1 MLTSKFFQSAQ
12 PFKNWHLFVPKIV
25 TALREGYGLHDFRAD
40 LIAALTVAI
49 VALPLSMALG
59 IASGATPAQGLITV
73 VIGGLLISL
82 LSGSRYQVGGP
93 AGAFVVIIYNI
104 IEKHGYDGLVI
115 ATMMAGIMLLTAGL
129 ARLGTWI
136 KYIPQPVVTGFTAGI
151 AVIIFSSQIRDLFGL
166 HIEKV
171 PGDFF
176 EKWTAFWH
184 ARDSYTAASIAISAV
199 SIAVIIAVRRFLPKA
214 PGFLFAVAGASI
226 AVWLL
231 KIDVPT
237 IGSAFGGIP
246 RALPAPHWPSG
257 IGFSTL
263 RELLP
268 SAFTIAFL
276 AGIESLLC
284 AVVADGMTGRR
295 HRSNCELVA
304 QGVANFVCPLFGG
317 LPATGTI
324 ARTATN
330 IRAGG
335 RTPVS
340 GILHALIVL
349 GFMLAFAPLA
359 NYIPLAALAAVLV
372 IVAWN
377 MSELDR
383 IRHLMRAP
391 TGDRIVLLLTFF
403 LTVTVDLTVAIQV
416 GVVMAA
422 ILFMHRMSQT
432 VEMSTDISLLEGDVD
447 DLRPRPRETYHADL
461 PPGIEAYQIRGP
473 FFFGVASHLLDILDH
488 IQKMPRVFILRMGLV
503 PLIDSSGE
511 AALQEFIA
519 RCRKHGTTVI
529 LSRVQEQ
536 PGKVLERMGLL
547 NEEGI
552 LQAPEFSEALKT
564 AREIIN
570 NPA

>member
-1 MLTSKFFQSAQ
+1 MLTSKFFQSAR
-12 PFKNWHLFVPKIV
+12 PFREWHLFVPKIV
-25 TALREGYGLHDFRAD
+25 TALRKGYGLRDFRAD
-40 LIAALTVAI
+40 LIAGLTVAI

-73 VIGGLLISL
+73 VIGGLLISF
-82 LSGSRYQVGGP
+82 LSGSRYQIGGP

-115 ATMMAGIMLLTAGL
+115 ATMMAGLMLLAAGL

-176 EKWTAFWH
+176 EKWASFWH
-184 ARDSYTAASIAISAV
+184 ARDSFSVASIAISA
-199 SIAVIIAVRRFLPKA
+199 SAIAVIVAVRRFLPKA
-214 PGFLFAVAGASI
+214 PGFLFAVAGASA

-231 KIDVPT
+231 KIDAPT

-257 IGFSTL
+257 MDISRL

-295 HRSNCELVA
+295 HKSNCELVA
-304 QGVANFVCPLFGG
+304 QGVANIVCPLFGG

-340 GILHALIVL
+340 GVLHALIVL

-377 MSELDR
+377 MSEFDR
-383 IRHLMRAP
+383 IKHLMRAP
-391 TGDRIVLLLTFF
+391 PGDKLVLLLTFF

-416 GVVMAA
+416 GVVLAA

-432 VEMSTDISLLEGDVD
+432 VEMSTDISLVETDRD
-447 DLRPRPRETYHADL
+447 DLRPHTPETYHAEL

-473 FFFGVASHLLDILDH
+473 FFFGVASRLLDILDH
-488 IQKMPRVFILRMGLV
+488 IEKMPRVFILRMGLV
-503 PLIDSSGE
+503 PLIDASGE
-511 AALQEFIA
+511 AALAEFIA
-519 RCRKHGTTVI
+519 RCRRHGTVVI
-529 LSRVQEQ
+529 LSRVQAQ
-536 PGKVLERMGLL
+536 PATVLKEMGLL
-547 NEEGI
+547 EEDGI
-552 LQAPEFSEALKT
+552 LTAADFHAALEVAKGIAA
-564 AREIIN
+564 AR
-570 NPA
+570 